1 MRVLLF
7 LLWTGPAVAQDLHVE
22 NPRGYGWWLGDELVQ
37 HVRITLPPGAAL
49 DPASLPRPRA
59 VDYWLDLRAVERQDD
74 GNHISLTLR
83 YQNFYSALEP
93 NERQVPA
100 FPMRLMDGTRLDL
113 PGFSYVT
120 SPIRP
125 ILAPSTPEQLQAD
138 PPYHL
143 IDTVPALLRLA
154 ASGLALVAGLAA
166 LAWHQSWFPFHARA
180 ARPFTQAARRLR
192 GLPEAEARRSLHRAF
207 DAAFGRVLI
216 GADLD
221 RFLTQNPQFA
231 PLAQR
236 LRGFFAASDAQ
247 FFGLG
252 IAPAQD
258 IAALAG
264 DLAAIERGR
273 R

>member
-1 MRVLLF
+1 MKWLL
-7 LLWTGPAVAQDLHVE
+7 PAMLPLAAAAQDISVD
-22 NPRGYGWWLGDELVQ
+22 NPRGHGWWLGDELVQ
-37 HVRITLPPGAAL
+37 RVQITLPPGAAL

-59 VDYWLDLRAVERQDD
+59 VDYWLDLRDVTRGDD
-74 GNHISLTLR
+74 GNRVTLALR

-93 NERQVPA
+93 STRKVPDV
-100 FPMRLMDGTRLDL
+100 PLRLMDGTRFAL
-113 PGFSYVT
+113 PGFSFVT

-125 ILAPSTPEQLQAD
+125 ILAPSTPDQVQPD

-143 IDTVPALLRLA
+143 IDTGPALARLVA
-154 ASGLALVAGLAA
+154 TTVALVAGLLA
-166 LAWHQSWFPFHARA
+166 LAWHQGWFPFHARP
-180 ARPFTQAARRLR
+180 ARPFTRAARSIRR
-192 GLPEAEARRSLHRAF
+192 LPEPQARRALHRAF

-221 RFLTQNPQFA
+221 AFLRQSPQFA

-236 LRGFFAASDAQ
+236 LSGFFAASDAA

-252 IAPAQD
+252 EAPPQD
-258 IAALAG
+258 IAALAR
-264 DLAAIERGR
+264 DLSAIERGR